1 MIRLE
6 IAGLIVQVN
15 ISIKLL
21 HENMYNFLYKGSRE
35 SDIYWEVRFDDKYQI
50 DESPCI
56 INKNLKIYEKNDIV
70 VYEYTNKPNVPFM
83 IVSKDNYS
91 NCSFYV
97 PRQYENTEKYTKST
111 ENYIKLCLFN
121 SFREMFL
128 LRCAYTNR
136 LPVHS
141 AAVSYDERAYM
152 FAAPSGVGKSTHASL
167 WQEEF
172 GCEIINGDI
181 VIIEAQKD
189 DKILILHGCPWCGTS
204 NIFENKSIELGAI
217 AFLEKSD
224 FNRVYQLDKEDI
236 GMRLLEN
243 HFIPFINKETAVN
256 TIDSINLVANMVKGF
271 LVKCCKDSE
280 AAVIARDS
288 MVGRRM

>member
-111 ENYIKLCLFN
+111 ENYIKL
-121 SFREMFL
+121 
-128 LRCAYTNR
+128 
-136 LPVHS
+136 
-141 AAVSYDERAYM
+141 
-152 FAAPSGVGKSTHASL
+152 
-167 WQEEF
+167 
-172 GCEIINGDI
+172 
-181 VIIEAQKD
+181 
-189 DKILILHGCPWCGTS
+189 
-204 NIFENKSIELGAI
+204 
-217 AFLEKSD
+217 
-224 FNRVYQLDKEDI
+224 
-236 GMRLLEN
+236 
-243 HFIPFINKETAVN
+243 
-256 TIDSINLVANMVKGF
+256 
-271 LVKCCKDSE
+271 
-280 AAVIARDS
+280 
-288 MVGRRM
+288 